1 MTSDQIRSKWPPKI
15 NKLLFF
21 FLHFSLLFLQVSLL
35 NFVFLAS
42 WAFALPYSQ
51 YRPLASS
58 VCTVWTC
65 VIIVCK
71 MLYQLKSINPPSYSK
86 NCSMVIRIRVISRAG
101 SYWRVLQ
108 HVVSC
113 CRRLSYGTLVVC
125 LLFCLLF
132 LLMRFSFLCQCI
144 FSPQPESYSEAQR
157 TEMQDSVLYK
167 ELVEPAHWV
176 GLRKCDDLLEYL
188 RVRGTKYMHF

>member
-1 MTSDQIRSKWPPKI
+1 MPYSDTTFFSLWLPQIRLGVNCLQK
-15 NKLLFF
+15 NKLLFLF
-21 FLHFSLLFLQVSLL
+21 FHFALLFLQVSLL

-86 NCSMVIRIRVISRAG
+86 NCSMVICIRVTNCACLYCRI
-101 SYWRVLQ
+101 LQ
-108 HVVSC
+108 PVMSC
-113 CRRLSYGTLVVC
+113 CRKLSYATQVL
-125 LLFCLLF
+125 LLF
-132 LLMRFSFLCQCI
+132 LLFFWWYSLSKIFILTFSVHSLKVTQKPRELRCRILCYTR
-144 FSPQPESYSEAQR
+144 S
-157 TEMQDSVLYK
+157 
-167 ELVEPAHWV
+167 
-176 GLRKCDDLLEYL
+176 
-188 RVRGTKYMHF
+188 

>member
-1 MTSDQIRSKWPPKI
+1 MASKK
-15 NKLLFF
+15 KRLLFSVI
-21 FLHFSLLFLQVSLL
+21 FLNFGLLFWQVSLL

-86 NCSMVIRIRVISRAG
+86 NCSMVIRIRVMMSFGAVECFAIVEFYFNTFSVHSLKVTQKPREL
-101 SYWRVLQ
+101 RCRIL
-108 HVVSC
+108 C
-113 CRRLSYGTLVVC
+113 CTRS
-125 LLFCLLF
+125 
-132 LLMRFSFLCQCI
+132 
-144 FSPQPESYSEAQR
+144 
-157 TEMQDSVLYK
+157 
-167 ELVEPAHWV
+167 
-176 GLRKCDDLLEYL
+176 
-188 RVRGTKYMHF
+188 

>member
-1 MTSDQIRSKWPPKI
+1 MKPPPENQVAVFVI
-15 NKLLFF
+15 FFHFVLLFF
-21 FLHFSLLFLQVSLL
+21 QVSLL

-71 MLYQLKSINPPSYSK
+71 MLYQLKSINPPSFSK
-86 NCSMVIRIRVISRAG
+86 NCSMVIRIIVKNLACLYCMI
-101 SYWRVLQ
+101 LQ
-108 HVVSC
+108 HVVTS
-113 CRRLSYGTLVVC
+113 SVIYHIFVFLVNTIC
-125 LLFCLLF
+125 QGFALLIPDIFC
-132 LLMRFSFLCQCI
+132 
-144 FSPQPESYSEAQR
+144 PQPESYSEAQK
-157 TEMQDSVLYK
+157 TEMKDSLLYK

-188 RVRGTKYMHF
+188 RVRGTKYMNS